1 MLRVIDFHK
10 AYRGTVAVDGI
21 GFAVGE
27 GQVLGLIGPNGAGK
41 TTTLR
46 ALAGIIRP
54 TQGQL
59 CVAGFD
65 VVRQPLEAKRRLAY
79 VPDTPSLFE
88 ALTVWEHLEFT
99 AMAYRIVNFHE
110 AAERLLSSLELEAK
124 RNVPAQ
130 ELSRGMKQK
139 VAVACAWLQQPR
151 AILFDEPL
159 TGLDPRGILTIKQS
173 IIDYA
178 RQGTAVV
185 ISSHLLS
192 LVEDLCTHLLIL
204 HRGRTLFF
212 GETDRVRE
220 MVADGDAGAS
230 LEDVFLQITRDEDY

>member
-1 MLRVIDFHK
+1 MIRVIDFHK
-10 AYRGTVAVDGI
+10 SYRGTVAVDGI
-21 GFAVGE
+21 SFAVGE
-27 GQVLGLIGPNGAGK
+27 GQILGLIGPNGVGK

-59 CVAGFD
+59 CVAGYD

-79 VPDTPSLFE
+79 VPDYPSLFE

-99 AMAYRIVNFHE
+99 ATAYRIVNFQQ
-110 AAERLLSSLELEAK
+110 AAEKLLSSLELQTK

-139 VAVACAWLQQPR
+139 VVVACAWLQQPQ

-178 RQGTAVV
+178 RQGTAVI

-212 GETDRVRE
+212 GETGRVRE
-220 MVADGDAGAS
+220 IVFDGDVGAS

>member
-1 MLRVIDFHK
+1 MIRVIDFHK
-10 AYRGTVAVDGI
+10 AYRNTVAVNGI
-21 GFAVGE
+21 SFAVGE

-54 TQGQL
+54 THGQL
-59 CVAGFD
+59 YVAGFD
-65 VVRQPLEAKRRLAY
+65 VVQQPIEAKRRLAY
-79 VPDTPSLFE
+79 VPDYPSLFE

-99 AMAYRIVNFHE
+99 AKAYQILNFQQK
-110 AAERLLSSLELEAK
+110 AEKLLSSLELEAK
-124 RNVPAQ
+124 RKAPAQ

-159 TGLDPRGILTIKQS
+159 TGLDPRGIITIKQS

-178 RQGTAVV
+178 RQGIAVV
-185 ISSHLLS
+185 ISSHLLN

-212 GETDRVRE
+212 GETGRVRD
-220 MVADGDAGAS
+220 MVAEGDVGAS

>member
-1 MLRVIDFHK
+1 MIRVIDFHK
-10 AYRGTVAVDGI
+10 AYRDTVAVDGI
-21 GFAVGE
+21 SFTVGE
-27 GQVLGLIGPNGAGK
+27 GQILGLIGPNGVGK

-79 VPDTPSLFE
+79 VPDYPSLFE

-99 AMAYRIVNFHE
+99 AKAYRIMNFQQ
-110 AAERLLSSLELEAK
+110 AAERLLSSLELETK

-139 VAVACAWLQQPR
+139 VVIACAWLQQPQ

-178 RQGTAVV
+178 RQGTAVI

-204 HRGRTLFF
+204 QRGRTLFF
-212 GETDRVRE
+212 GETNRVRE
-220 MVADGDAGAS
+220 MVTDGDVRAS
-230 LEDVFLQITRDEDY
+230 LEDVFLQITRDEDF